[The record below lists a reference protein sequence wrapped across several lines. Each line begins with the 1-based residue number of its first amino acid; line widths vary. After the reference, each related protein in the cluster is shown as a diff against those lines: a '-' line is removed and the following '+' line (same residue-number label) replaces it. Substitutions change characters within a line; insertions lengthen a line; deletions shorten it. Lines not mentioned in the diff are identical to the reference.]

1 MPAVDPQSEAP
12 SSTGNQLTSGQT
24 TFAAQLSKD
33 TGLDPTVIAA
43 WLLAEESGS
52 AATSRQAAGNNDWL
66 NIGYTDSATIGA
78 GDSIWSNPASAAT
91 ATAAWLKGTNGAI
104 PGYGNASAGVQSI
117 LRSAGSPATAQI
129 AALQHSGWASS
140 GYPALQAD
148 YQSIAQGTR
157 NAITDAGATIPVSGA
172 PSTGII
178 GALGGDIAAGPVA
191 AAGAVSGVVSGV
203 SGVASD
209 VSSVSGL
216 ITDLTGKHGLITNLT
231 SARFWLRVAGVI
243 GALALFMFGLIELA
257 GGHPVSAVG
266 NAAKTAGPMMVA

>member
-1 MPAVDPQSEAP
+1 MP
-12 SSTGNQLTSGQT
+12 SSAGNQLTSGQT

-78 GDSIWSNPASAAT
+78 GDSIWSNPTSAAT

-148 YQSIAQGTR
+148 YQSIAQDTR
-157 NAITDAGATIPVSGA
+157 YAITAAGERITL
-172 PSTGII
+172 STGTLGTI
-178 GALGGDIAAGPVA
+178 GKDIAAGPVA
-191 AAGAVSGVVSGV
+191 AAGAVSAGVNAA